1 MENYKESD
9 DQWDAFS
16 LSLLPISSLFGNS
29 PNTIG
34 HKLNKIIVSLAMKQ
48 ADVLLFGLV
57 NGTNSPNLKKLS
69 GIPYLSGDD
78 TWIDLPRMFGLPLLQ
93 PDKIHFR
100 ENNDPDWIY
109 VIPLLKEMENLF
121 SPIAANIRE
130 LLLEAEDSYRIRI
143 TERTQLK
150 SDGEKNRKIN
160 TKNVSYEN
168 REDEINFHEKKKIL
182 ENNCDSNQNGN
193 FMKILSFIGIKNSNF
208 DCTSSSP
215 ASAST
220 SSAST
225 STSFTSTS
233 SSMPSTFFNPSQ
245 FNIVDDDYIVINE
258 AGLDIIRELNDCI
271 QLLLLRA
278 THVRLLYESR
288 DKPKPTPAARTGLQK
303 AARDLLSEA
312 TKIGEMMRRVDADKG
327 ERKG

>member
-1 MENYKESD
+1 M
-9 DQWDAFS
+9 
-16 LSLLPISSLFGNS
+16 
-29 PNTIG
+29 
-34 HKLNKIIVSLAMKQ
+34 
-48 ADVLLFGLV
+48 
-57 NGTNSPNLKKLS
+57 
-69 GIPYLSGDD
+69 
-78 TWIDLPRMFGLPLLQ
+78 
-93 PDKIHFR
+93 
-100 ENNDPDWIY
+100 
-109 VIPLLKEMENLF
+109 
-121 SPIAANIRE
+121 
-130 LLLEAEDSYRIRI
+130 LLEAEDSYRIRI
-143 TERTQLK
+143 IERTQIK
-150 SDGEKNRKIN
+150 SDGKKNRKIN
-160 TKNVSYEN
+160 TKNVSFED

-182 ENNCDSNQNGN
+182 ANNCDSNQNGN
-193 FMKILSFIGIKNSNF
+193 FMKILSFIGIKNSNI
-208 DCTSSSP
+208 DCTSSS
-215 ASAST
+215 SAST
-220 SSAST
+220 SSASAST
-225 STSFTSTS
+225 STSFTSAS